1 MNIRGALLC
10 SDEET
15 AHALA
20 LHGTGIVLKTLW
32 DVAVRP
38 QGRPPAAGAARP
50 APRPAPLHAVY
61 PHTRQLA
68 PRVRR
73 FVEFIGERPER
84 T

>member
-1 MNIRGALLC
+1 MQPVLP
-10 SDEET
+10 DQP
-15 AHALA
+15 LA
-20 LHGTGIVLKTLW
+20 
-32 DVAVRP
+32 
-38 QGRPPAAGAARP
+38 
-50 APRPAPLHAVY
+50 PAPLHAVY